1 MAKSV
6 IVARAAE
13 VVNSPPE
20 AQVKRSA
27 HIVLHM
33 IAEGRYAE
41 AASFLFGMHKM
52 HISEWVAVKREL
64 LGAAGDMKTLQ
75 TIAMLFEASKR
86 STLQESAPFIPGL
99 GSLIQTDFSS
109 ELVG

>member
-1 MAKSV
+1 MG
-6 IVARAAE
+6 RAAE
-13 VVNSPPE
+13 VEEPASVT
-20 AQVKRSA
+20 QVERSA

-33 IAEGRYAE
+33 ITEGRYAE

-52 HISEWVAVKREL
+52 HIGEWVAVKREL

-99 GSLIQTDFSS
+99 GSLIQTDFNP
-109 ELVG
+109 ELTE